1 MKRIYVC
8 LLPFILWR
16 ELHLNHELSQILWG
30 LVLMAF
36 LRLNHQTLF
45 FGVSD
50 MVQPNYKQVIVNRL
64 SKIVAFHNVRGT

>member
-1 MKRIYVC
+1 
-8 LLPFILWR
+8 
-16 ELHLNHELSQILWG
+16 
-30 LVLMAF
+30 MAF

-50 MVQPNYKQVIVNRL
+50 MVQPNYKQGSVNRL